1 MRSDQRHPR
10 KWSRFRRQVLGMLLV
25 GVGVPLFSQERTDWK
40 DPSSHVKQFVTVSE
54 NVRLEVLNW
63 GGSGRPIILLAGGGD
78 TAHVFDEFAPK
89 LTPDFRVYA
98 ITRRGFGA
106 SGFSEAEFGPDR
118 FGDDVLTVADSL
130 KLQKPVLVGHSIAG
144 QELSSIANRHP
155 SRIAGV
161 VYLDAGYPYAFDNGS
176 GPTFEEFQNISGPQ
190 PPPPAETDL
199 ASFDALRQ
207 YFLRVLGVTFPEAE
221 LREQWTS
228 NPDGRIGRRRDF
240 PGYKTLLS
248 GMKKYADIP
257 VPALLI
263 YAIAHS
269 QGSWVDN
276 STDPKVRE
284 LAKAYDAA
292 LTRVTERQVKAVE
305 GGVPTAHVVKLTRAN
320 HYVYLSN
327 EPDVIRH
334 MRSFLSGLR

>member
-1 MRSDQRHPR
+1 MGRFPR
-10 KWSRFRRQVLGMLLV
+10 RFRRRVLGILLV
-25 GVGVPLFSQERTDWK
+25 AVGVSLHSQERADWE
-40 DPSSHVKQFVTVSE
+40 DPSSHVAQFVIVSE
-54 NVRLEVLNW
+54 NVRLEVLDW

-89 LTPDFRVYA
+89 LTTDFRVYG

-118 FGDDVLTVADSL
+118 LGDDVLIVADAL

-144 QELSSIANRHP
+144 QELSAIANKDP
-155 SRIAGV
+155 TRIAGV

-176 GPTFEEFQNISGPQ
+176 GPTFKEFQDISGPQ
-190 PPPPAETDL
+190 PPPPGETDL
-199 ASFDALRQ
+199 ASFDALRR
-207 YFLRVLGVTFPEAE
+207 YHLRVLGVTFPEAE

-228 NPDGRIGRRRDF
+228 NADGRLGRRRDF

-248 GMKKYADIP
+248 GMKKYTGIP

-269 QGSWVDN
+269 QGSWIDN
-276 STDPKVRE
+276 NTDPKVRE
-284 LAKAYDAA
+284 LAKAYDTA
-292 LTRVTERQVKAVE
+292 LTRVTERQVKALE
-305 GGVPTAHVVKLTRAN
+305 SGVPTAHIVKLPRAN

-334 MRSFLSGLR
+334 MRPFLSRLR

>member
-1 MRSDQRHPR
+1 MGRFPR
-10 KWSRFRRQVLGMLLV
+10 RFKRRVLGILLV
-25 GVGVPLFSQERTDWK
+25 AVGIPLHSQDRTEWK
-40 DPSSHVKQFVTVSE
+40 DPSAHVKQFVTVSE
-54 NVRLEVLNW
+54 NVRLEVLDW

-89 LTPDFRVYA
+89 LTPDFRVYG

-106 SGFSEAEFGPDR
+106 SGFSEGEFGPDR

-144 QELSSIANRHP
+144 QELSAIANKHP
-155 SRIAGV
+155 TRIAGV

-176 GPTFEEFQNISGPQ
+176 GPMFEEFQNISGPH
-190 PPPPAETDL
+190 PPPPTETDL

-207 YFLRVLGVTFPEAE
+207 YYLSVLGVAFPEAE

-228 NPDGRIGRRRDF
+228 NPDGRVGRRRDF
-240 PGYKTLLS
+240 PGSKTLLS

-276 STDPKVRE
+276 NTDPKIRE
-284 LAKAYDAA
+284 LAKAYDTA

-305 GGVPTAHVVKLTRAN
+305 GGVPTVHVVKLPRAN

-327 EPDVIRH
+327 EPDVLRH
-334 MRSFLSGLR
+334 MRAFLSSLR